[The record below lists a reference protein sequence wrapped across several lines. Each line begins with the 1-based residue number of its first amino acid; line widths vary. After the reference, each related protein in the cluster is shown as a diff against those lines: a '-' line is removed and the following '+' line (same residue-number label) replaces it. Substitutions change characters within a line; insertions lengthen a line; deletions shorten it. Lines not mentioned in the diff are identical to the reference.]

1 MRSAPGRAGPHPR
14 VGSDPSR
21 ASRERAFLIVALLL
35 VAFSLR
41 TTVTSL
47 PPFASEIRRDLG
59 LSSTAVGLLTSLPL
73 LCMAGCGAGAHRLGA
88 RWGREAT
95 TLAALACVAGGN
107 GLRLAGD
114 HVALLFAAT
123 LLAGIGVAAC
133 GVLLPGIVK
142 ASFPRRAGAATGACS
157 VAMMLGAATAGAL
170 AVPLGQL
177 LGSWEASLAFWLLP
191 ALPAL
196 ALWGAVVV
204 RNDGPRAERPAGSM
218 ALPWRAP
225 AAWQLAAF
233 FALQASVSYAYIAWL
248 PPRYE
253 ALGWTAGAAGSLLG
267 VLNLAQ
273 MPTALLLPVLADRSS
288 DRRPAL
294 LGAVALTV
302 VAAVW
307 LFALPDV
314 LPWLA
319 TTLVGLGLGG
329 GFSLTLVLI
338 VDYAADAGSSSGLAA
353 MVFLVGYS
361 AAALAPIAIGA
372 LHDRSGGYRVPFAA
386 LALLALAQLTTATR
400 LGPRHRGTVRQLSR
414 PARCRAR

>member
-1 MRSAPGRAGPHPR
+1 MTQRPLRLVLG
-14 VGSDPSR
+14 
-21 ASRERAFLIVALLL
+21 LLL

-47 PPFASEIRRDLG
+47 PPLASEIRRDLA
-59 LSSTAVGLLTSLPL
+59 LSSAAVGLLTSLPL
-73 LCMAGCGAGAHRLGA
+73 LCMAAFGATAHRLA
-88 RWGREAT
+88 ERWGREAT
-95 TLAALACVAGGN
+95 TLAAIACVAAGN

-114 HVALLFAAT
+114 HVAVLFAAT
-123 LLAGIGVAAC
+123 LVAGIGVAAG

-142 ASFPRRAGAATGACS
+142 ASFPGRAGAATGATS
-157 VAMMLGAATAGAL
+157 VVMMLGAATAGAL
-170 AVPLGQL
+170 AVPLQRL

-196 ALWGAVVV
+196 ALWGAVVA
-204 RNDGPRAERPAGSM
+204 RRRQRPPAREERDGRAV
-218 ALPWRAP
+218 ALPWHMP
-225 AAWQLAAF
+225 IAWQLGAF
-233 FALQASVSYAYIAWL
+233 FALQASVSYAYMAWL

-253 ALGWTAGAAGSLLG
+253 ALGWSSAAAGSLLG
-267 VLNLAQ
+267 VINLAH
-273 MPTALLLPVLADRSS
+273 MPTALLLPALADRSS

-319 TTLVGLGLGG
+319 TSLAGLGLGG

-338 VDYAADAGSSSGLAA
+338 VDYGADAGASSGLAA
-353 MVFLVGYS
+353 MVFLIGYT
-361 AAALAPIAIGA
+361 AAAAAPIAIGA
-372 LHDRSGGYRVPFAA
+372 LHDALGGYRVAFGT
-386 LALLALAQLTTATR
+386 LALLALAQLAMATR
-400 LGPRHRGTVRQLSR
+400 LGPRHRGTVRPLSR
-414 PARCRAR
+414 PARARAR